1 MARNANHPVVRFAE
15 YRAWVS
21 MVSACTNP
29 KDGRWGNNGGSG
41 IKVCDRWLNSFENF
55 LEDIGLKTDP
65 LFILNRRDRT
75 KDFTPEN
82 TFWGRPQKTL
92 KHGFYLNYPEYA
104 IWKLMIGRCD
114 ASISGDSPQWKD
126 YGGRGITV
134 CQEWKDDF
142 LAFIRDVGRRPRP
155 GLLLDR
161 IDNDGNYVPG
171 NVRWAT
177 REESVINSRSTKY
190 RGNDRWI
197 RPYEVGDNHFRV
209 RIGGHH
215 VGVYGTIEEARVARN
230 TAYLRLRV
238 HLKLD
243 PWEPSDE

>member
-1 MARNANHPVVRFAE
+1 MGRNANHPLVWSAE

-41 IKVCDRWLNSFENF
+41 IKVCDEWLHDFPRF
-55 LEDIGLKTDP
+55 LEDVGLKTDP
-65 LFILNRRDRT
+65 LFILNRRDRS
-75 KDFTPEN
+75 KNFDPEN
-82 TFWGRPQKTL
+82 TYWGRPQKSL

-126 YGGRGITV
+126 YGGRGVIV

-161 IDNDGNYVPG
+161 IDNDGNYEPG
-171 NVRWAT
+171 NVKWST
-177 REESVINSRSTKY
+177 REEQVINSRSTKY
-190 RGNDRWI
+190 KGIDRWI
-197 RPYEVGDNHFRV
+197 IPPKDPEKRFFV
-209 RIGGHH
+209 RIKGYRAGAYDT
-215 VGVYGTIEEARVARN
+215 VEEARSARN
-230 TAYLRLRV
+230 AAYLRLRV

-243 PWEPSDE
+243 PWEPPDE